1 MTGNSKPSN
10 GFLSDELYRFL
21 VCVRH
26 RREKKKRRSRDRLRK
41 KRRHRSR
48 SRSASES
55 SRSRS
60 RSRSES
66 RVSPITSA
74 VRKLA
79 AGNVTKQLLL
89 QPFVYLSRFLFLEAS
104 KNGSG
109 TSSPLPSQLLT
120 VQPAFAKIAEV
131 RSLSNYWEFYQ
142 GINTFCNWQ
151 GIRAKV
157 IAMIEGDKK

>member
-10 GFLSDELYRFL
+10 GHLSDEFYRFL

-89 QPFVYLSRFLFLEAS
+89 QPFVYLFSISISRSFQKRLRDVKSTSVAVADSPAGFR
-104 KNGSG
+104 KNCRS
-109 TSSPLPSQLLT
+109 TITIQLLR
-120 VQPAFAKIAEV
+120 I
-131 RSLSNYWEFYQ
+131 LS
-142 GINTFCNWQ
+142 
-151 GIRAKV
+151 RH
-157 IAMIEGDKK
+157 